1 MDKDDDQK
9 EGETKGAQK
18 SKDGVDA
25 VGRAAS
31 ANAAIAVEDMDA
43 QDEAA
48 TTAAAETKRRERV
61 NFIRASLAAVR
72 KIERELAA
80 KRRTLTDPSS
90 SFQPLARSARI
101 AVTAFEQKFK
111 EKSSAGGD
119 DGQQSKSRRAF
130 AAVTTPALRSASAA
144 PRWQRAA

>member
-25 VGRAAS
+25 VGRAA

-119 DGQQSKSRRAF
+119 DGNSGGDDYGCDEGRQWCGRGF
-130 AAVTTPALRSASAA
+130 
-144 PRWQRAA
+144 